1 MYFLFGCRGA
11 KRFYFFILSTRF
23 TDHYHTCRAG
33 TIVFLAYIHGAKVHV
48 FRLRHPN
55 HPIILRNSL
64 IIIVRYM
71 MAQKSDEV
79 RSATQTP
86 SNTASRDSR
95 PLGRAG
101 EGLRVAGEG
110 LPTTTLFVPANSRFF
125 YRQRRLFDF
134 APFQPANGQ
143 ARRWVVADIR
153 ERALGNICQHTQTHR
168 AKP

>member
-1 MYFLFGCRGA
+1 MTL
-11 KRFYFFILSTRF
+11 ILSTRF

-79 RSATQTP
+79 RKRVYQA
-86 SNTASRDSR
+86 AVSRLS
-95 PLGRAG
+95 G
-101 EGLRVAGEG
+101 
-110 LPTTTLFVPANSRFF
+110 
-125 YRQRRLFDF
+125 
-134 APFQPANGQ
+134 
-143 ARRWVVADIR
+143 
-153 ERALGNICQHTQTHR
+153 
-168 AKP
+168 K